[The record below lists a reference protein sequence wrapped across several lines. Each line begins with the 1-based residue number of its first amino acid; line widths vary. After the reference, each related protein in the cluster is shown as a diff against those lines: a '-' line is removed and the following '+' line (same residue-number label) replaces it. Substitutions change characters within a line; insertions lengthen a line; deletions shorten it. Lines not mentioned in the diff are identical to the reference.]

1 VVDTDR
7 GEDQVKGR
15 PPGVVAR
22 VAGWVVPALDPAL
35 REPFEV
41 EVAAQNRRRLLVI
54 AGPVLLMHGVHVALY
69 RTTDAQRHVLSPQV
83 ARWGDSVALVHA
95 ITFAITATL
104 VVLLLRWG
112 NTRPGRWLAPAAVL
126 TYLLHGAVIA
136 GVDQISTASGVA
148 PFIGYCLFMGV
159 VVTLRPAVAMA
170 LYSVAAV
177 VFVEAILVVQSSR
190 PMRTALLPN
199 GLSVVIV
206 SLVMSW
212 MLYASRRREF
222 AGQAT
227 IRRQREVL
235 GEMNASLERRV
246 QAQVSEIVTR
256 AAEVDRLNAQLQAK
270 VRERSTEL
278 SMALAKLAE
287 QRDGGGRLRPGRVL
301 GGRFEIAEV
310 LGEGGMGVV
319 YAGIDR
325 TSRSR
330 VAIKVV
336 QARSSVQLDAL
347 HRFLREA
354 TAAATV
360 AHPAIVRVLHVDVS
374 EDGMLFQAQE
384 LVAGVTL
391 HSVLHPGRPWEAGR
405 AARLGSVLC
414 EALAAAHARGIVHR
428 DVKPSNVML
437 TPAPPGLK
445 LLDFGIA
452 KVYDLPRGPHLD
464 TRTDGG
470 AILGTPAYM
479 APEQVEGTKELT
491 VAADVYAAGVVLFEL
506 LAGRHPFDEKT
517 PWGIAYSHM
526 CVDAPDVRTL
536 SPGVPTDLAAIVEGC
551 LRKAPGERPTSA
563 DLARRLGALADAY
576 GASTS
581 IGDGSTG
588 RPGEPSGIVGPRA
601 THGMA
606 AAFRDG

>member
-1 VVDTDR
+1 MDEAR
-7 GEDQVKGR
+7 GERQGTAAAPAR
-15 PPGVVAR
+15 LSR
-22 VAGWVVPALDPAL
+22 VAGWFVPALEPAL
-35 REPFEV
+35 EEPFEDQI
-41 EVAAQNRRRLLVI
+41 AAQNRRRLLVV
-54 AGPVLLMHGVHVALY
+54 AGPVLLMHAVHVALY
-69 RTTDAQRHVLSPQV
+69 RTTDAQRLLLRPEV
-83 ARWGDSVALVHA
+83 ARWGDAVALVHSV
-95 ITFAITATL
+95 TFAITASLL
-104 VVLLLRWG
+104 VGLLG
-112 NTRPGRWLAPAAVL
+112 SGGTRRARWLAPAAVL

-159 VVTLRPAVAMA
+159 VITLRPVVSLILYGVAV
-170 LYSVAAV
+170 V
-177 VFVEAILVVQSSR
+177 VFVQAILVMQTSHN
-190 PMRTALLPN
+190 MRTALLPN
-199 GLSVVIV
+199 GISIVVV

-227 IRRQREVL
+227 IQKQREVL
-235 GEMNASLERRV
+235 ADMNAGLERRV
-246 QAQVSEIVTR
+246 QEQVSEIVTR
-256 AAEVDRLNAQLQAK
+256 AAEVDALNAQLQAQ
-270 VRERSTEL
+270 VRERSAEL

-287 QRDGGGRLRPGRVL
+287 QRDGSGRLRPGLLL
-301 GGRFEIAEV
+301 GERFEIAEL
-310 LGEGGMGVV
+310 LGEGGMGAV
-319 YAGIDR
+319 YAGVDH
-325 TSRSR
+325 TTRSR
-330 VAIKVV
+330 VAIKIV
-336 QARSSVQLDAL
+336 QARSSAALDAL

-384 LVAGVTL
+384 LVKGVTL
-391 HSVLHPGRPWEAGR
+391 QSALEEGKPWEPAR

-414 EALAAAHARGIVHR
+414 EALAAAHARGIIHR

-437 TPAPPGLK
+437 TPDPPGLK

-452 KVYDLPRGPHLD
+452 KLYDRPRGAGEKAE
-464 TRTDGG
+464 TGTG

-491 VAADVYAAGVVLFEL
+491 AAVDVYAVGLVLFVL

-526 CVDAPDVRTL
+526 CVDAPDLQTL
-536 SPGVPTDLAAIVEGC
+536 SPSVPTVLSAIVGEC
-551 LRKAPGERPTSA
+551 LRKDPAERPTAA
-563 DLARRLGALADAY
+563 DLARRLAASSPTE
-576 GASTS
+576 GAS
-581 IGDGSTG
+581 
-588 RPGEPSGIVGPRA
+588 SGAGAPWSGTR
-601 THGMA
+601 